1 MSGKKYRMNGKA
13 EKGFRVQVCG
23 KVAYLVSGKEGN
35 NAERGKPLFPFLLNK
50 VLLKKARHKEPFPR
64 DQFF

>member
-23 KVAYLVSGKEGN
+23 KSAFLESGKEGRMRR
-35 NAERGKPLFPFLLNK
+35 RGKPLFHSY
-50 VLLKKARHKEPFPR
+50 LKRFAKKGLP
-64 DQFF
+64 